1 MRFKVREGF
10 AIHFSRLIDIPG
22 LNGEVVQEVQTSS
35 HYAGQIVEFAPDEVL
50 EHAHKLE
57 PFDKEAK
64 AWLES
69 RAVVVVE
76 PAPAAALDQT
86 ALAEAVAKAVALA
99 LASMP
104 APAVSGQLPLDQAG
118 S

>member
-10 AIHFSRLIDIPG
+10 AIHFTRLVDIPG

-35 HYAGQIVEFAPDEVL
+35 YYAGQVVEFTTEEAL

-57 PFDKEAK
+57 PFDKDAK

-69 RAVVVVE
+69 RAVQVVL
-76 PAPAAALDQT
+76 PAPAVALDQT
-86 ALAEAVAKAVALA
+86 ALAEAVAGAVAKA
-99 LASMP
+99 LAALQS
-104 APAVSGQLPLDQAG
+104 APAAPSAG
-118 S
+118 A